1 MKTLRSSEL
10 LMSVPEE
17 NRNPDWI
24 KGALQEA
31 IEIEFSSV
39 QFSSVRAEDSTER
52 NNSGSSAEVCA
63 VGVVRETAETCR

>member
-52 NNSGSSAEVCA
+52 NNSGSSVEVCA

>member
-39 QFSSVRAEDSTER
+39 QFSSVRAEDSAER

-63 VGVVRETAETCR
+63 VGVVTETAETCR

>member
-39 QFSSVRAEDSTER
+39 QFVQRIPQ
-52 NNSGSSAEVCA
+52 SAITVEA
-63 VGVVRETAETCR
+63 R

>member
-39 QFSSVRAEDSTER
+39 QFVQRIPQSAITVEARQR
-52 NNSGSSAEVCA
+52 YVQSGL
-63 VGVVRETAETCR
+63 

>member
-39 QFSSVRAEDSTER
+39 QFVQRIPEGAI
-52 NNSGSSAEVCA
+52 
-63 VGVVRETAETCR
+63 TAEARQRYVQSGL